1 MSGLYYDSMHPERQ
15 EVIKVRVNEALPMLD
30 LDQDR
35 TVDAARKSCFMDVQA
50 LETLMEI
57 ILQSDSEQ
65 ASEE

>member
-15 EVIKVRVNEALPMLD
+15 EVIQVRVNEALPVLD
-30 LDQDR
+30 LDQDK
-35 TVDAARKSCFMDVQA
+35 TVDAARKSCFMDVQT